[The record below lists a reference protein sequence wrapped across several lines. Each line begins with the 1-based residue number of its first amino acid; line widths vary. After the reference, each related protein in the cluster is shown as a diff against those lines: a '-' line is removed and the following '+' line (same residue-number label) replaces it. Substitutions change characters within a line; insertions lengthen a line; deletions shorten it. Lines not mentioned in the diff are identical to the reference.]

1 MFSSLIKSS
10 FGQATSK
17 VEVER
22 VAEKSINFYDP
33 MQTYGE
39 FSNAFHSPFKEG
51 DNIYC
56 SN

>member
-1 MFSSLIKSS
+1 MFSSSIKSS
-10 FGQATSK
+10 FGKATSK

-22 VAEKSINFYDP
+22 VAEKPINFYDP